1 MASAELTLLSKPPGW
16 ALSLL
21 CACIPIIGYPRNGSL
36 SCLSCCHTS
45 PLLPYHPKTLGR
57 TIILPGFPVCLGDK
71 EALPSPVSWSQSVS
85 THRAGILS
93 QTALGV
99 HMGRR
104 LEGKGALGPIV
115 SPCALKLSQPL

>member
-1 MASAELTLLSKPPGW
+1 MAPAELTLLSKPPGW

-21 CACIPIIGYPRNGSL
+21 CACIPIIGCPTNGSL

-71 EALPSPVSWSQSVS
+71 EAQPSPVSWSQSVLLIGQ
-85 THRAGILS
+85 RFCLR
-93 QTALGV
+93 LYWGV
-99 HMGRR
+99 HTGRG
-104 LEGKGALGPIV
+104 LEGKSALGPIV
-115 SPCALKLSQPL
+115 SPCALKPSQPL